1 LRNED
6 VIKIFRQK
14 GGYARTVEL
23 IERRVHTST
32 FNNLLEQGLIEKVK
46 PGLYRLAPEELSQDE
61 NFTHDYFDAAMAI
74 PDGIF
79 CLITALSYHGLTTR
93 KPVII
98 DIAIP
103 PTYRNI
109 KLNTVSVRFYRFKEP
124 YYSLD
129 IELVKTGI
137 TTLKIYGKEKSVCD
151 AVRLRHLIGEDVA
164 MESLNAYM
172 RLHQK
177 DINKLLETA
186 RICKIKHI
194 VEPVVKAM
202 SGF

>member
-1 LRNED
+1 MNTED
-6 VIKIFRQK
+6 VIRIFRQT
-14 GGYARTVEL
+14 GGYARGSEL
-23 IERRVHTST
+23 TQQRVHTST
-32 FNNLLEQGLIEKVK
+32 IRNLLEKGQIEKVK
-46 PGLYRLAPEELSQDE
+46 PGLYRLKSEDLPEDE
-61 NFTHDYFDAAMAI
+61 NFTHDYFDTAMAI
-74 PDGIF
+74 PDGVF
-79 CLITALSYHGLTTR
+79 CLTTALSYYGLTTH
-93 KPVII
+93 KPVVF

-103 PTYRNI
+103 PTRRNI
-109 KLNTVSVRFYRFKEP
+109 KLSNVSVRFYRFQEP

-129 IELVKTGI
+129 IQKVKTSI

-164 MESLNAYM
+164 MESLNGYM
-172 RLHQK
+172 RQQNK